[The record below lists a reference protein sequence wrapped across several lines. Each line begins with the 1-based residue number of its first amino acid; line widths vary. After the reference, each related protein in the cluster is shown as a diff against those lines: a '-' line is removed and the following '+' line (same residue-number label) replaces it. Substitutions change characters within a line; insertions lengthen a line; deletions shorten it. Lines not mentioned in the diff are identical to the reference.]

1 MKQNKF
7 LLAFIFLITVYAAL
21 INLPNTH
28 LKFNLGPI
36 KIDRDIHPLGLNIEA
51 GPVSIQ
57 KSFPIRFG
65 LDLSG
70 GTHLVLEA
78 DMKDIKEAD
87 RKNAYDSAKTV
98 VERRVNLYGLTEPVI
113 QQSKVGNAPEHS
125 SDSTSFTEEVA
136 TTDVSLNTEQG
147 AAPAAMAAV
156 GVASSQMN
164 KPPHRNNKKLA
175 AIVTLVVAF
184 ILAGVAVFVYLSAN
198 NNTAEDTN
206 TSNSE
211 AAQTSAKKEVTPA
224 TAEDVDQTNT
234 NVDEA
239 LKSVDEAA
247 DFAEADL
254 SDASLGL

>member
-113 QQSKVGNAPEHS
+113 QQSKVGNAYRLIVEIPGV
-125 SDSTSFTEEVA
+125 SDSE
-136 TTDVSLNTEQG
+136 
-147 AAPAAMAAV
+147 
-156 GVASSQMN
+156 
-164 KPPHRNNKKLA
+164 
-175 AIVTLVVAF
+175 
-184 ILAGVAVFVYLSAN
+184 SA
-198 NNTAEDTN
+198 
-206 TSNSE
+206 
-211 AAQTSAKKEVTPA
+211 
-224 TAEDVDQTNT
+224 
-234 NVDEA
+234 
-239 LKSVDEAA
+239 
-247 DFAEADL
+247 
-254 SDASLGL
+254 LGLIGTTSVTRRFSYD